1 MVITPVGG
9 LHQCL
14 LRSAERIASPVHAD
28 RIGPRFRL
36 PSVDR
41 RHPSSVG
48 MGDAFFL
55 AFVPAANALS
65 GAYEEGIAHAHHHQ
79 SLALGIGHDALGE
92 LYWLPD

>member
-1 MVITPVGG
+1 
-9 LHQCL
+9 
-14 LRSAERIASPVHAD
+14 
-28 RIGPRFRL
+28 
-36 PSVDR
+36 
-41 RHPSSVG
+41 

-55 AFVPAANALS
+55 AFVPAAKALS